1 MEKIKYDHPQAY
13 EIYVQNQVL
22 FETDAELN
30 KQILD
35 LNVKSKRAVNS
46 TVKEIYARFAVP
58 LF

>member
-35 LNVKSKRAVNS
+35 LNVKSKRVVNS